1 MTLLRNNTTVNH
13 SQNIK
18 WKSKHKII
26 YIYIV
31 KILHYIKK
39 TGKSNIK
46 MFIVV
51 ISWCLELQTFFF
63 LTVPFSVFQI
73 LFFCVF
79 LLSPYGM
86 WDGLNLCPQQWKQSP
101 NHWTTREVP
110 QILNDRKTY
119 KKFLLLNKY
128 CLVFLFFSKKGRE
141 QAGDLYFST
150 KETVF

>member
-13 SQNIK
+13 SQNVK

-51 ISWCLELQTFFF
+51 ISWCPELQTFFF
-63 LTVPFSVFQI
+63 SNCSFYCFPNSFFFFFS
-73 LFFCVF
+73 
-79 LLSPYGM
+79 LSPCGM
-86 WDGLNLCPQQWKQSP
+86 WDGVNLCPQQWKQSP

-128 CLVFLFFSKKGRE
+128 CLVFFVFF
-141 QAGDLYFST
+141 
-150 KETVF
+150 